1 MGLYGRRSL
10 NSRPA
15 VPKLVLPDV
24 NYYRDLFAV
33 QEPTNEQR
41 HFNSNS
47 MNSSRVVPVL
57 RTARVTPG
65 FCQ

>member
-1 MGLYGRRSL
+1 MCPILC
-10 NSRPA
+10 SRFAQEERHIDSP
-15 VPKLVLPDV
+15 VM
-24 NYYRDLFAV
+24 NYYRNLFAA
-33 QEPTNEQR
+33 QEPPSEQR